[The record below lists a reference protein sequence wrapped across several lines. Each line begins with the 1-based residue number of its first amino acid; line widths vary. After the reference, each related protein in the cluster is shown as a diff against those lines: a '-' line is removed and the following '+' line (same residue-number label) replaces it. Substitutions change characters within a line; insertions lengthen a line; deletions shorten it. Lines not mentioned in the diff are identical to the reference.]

1 MMYDIVRANIVY
13 DIGRLFS
20 TDLIGQS
27 TFRNALA
34 NNQSW
39 GAVAVQATKGLDK
52 AVKKLNSSL
61 NK

>member
-1 MMYDIVRANIVY
+1 MYDIVRANIVY

-34 NNQSW
+34 NNQTW
-39 GAVAVQATKGLDK
+39 GSVAKQATQGLDK
-52 AVKKLNSSL
+52 AVKKLNSAL